1 MPAARPST
9 HSTRGGLGRE
19 TLSRSPAHGCPVQTR
34 GCGHQAGGEQE
45 HLPHLGTHGPQSMS
59 SRVSL
64 AGLGRTLSLT
74 GNVSL
79 PGLTLGSQPL
89 NTCRRRSWGQGL
101 PLPGACS
108 AHRP

>member
-19 TLSRSPAHGCPVQTR
+19 TLSRSLAHGCPVQMR
-34 GCGHQAGGEQE
+34 GRGHQAGGEQE
-45 HLPHLGTHGPQSMS
+45 HLPHLGTHGSQSMS

-79 PGLTLGSQPL
+79 PGPTLGSHP
-89 NTCRRRSWGQGL
+89 
-101 PLPGACS
+101 
-108 AHRP
+108 